1 MITPAQ
7 SRGARGILDWTQHRL
22 ASEASVSLSTVK
34 DFEGGRRTPI
44 ENNLA
49 AMRRAFESAGVEFLN
64 EESSGVRLRP
74 GIAKRPAPGKP
85 ASRKPAKPGAMP
97 PGRPAKGSKI

>member
-1 MITPAQ
+1 M
-7 SRGARGILDWTQHRL
+7 

-34 DFEGGRRTPI
+34 DFEACRRTPI
-44 ENNLA
+44 GNNLA

-74 GIAKRPAPGKP
+74 GVAKRPAPDKP
-85 ASRKPAKPGAMP
+85 ASRKQAKSASMLT
-97 PGRPAKGSKI
+97 GRPPKGSKT